1 MQEQLSF
8 FSVEARP
15 PSADDL
21 EGLLAGPG
29 QAVLRGDEAR
39 VSVVVEDDWRV
50 DALLAELE
58 TRGLTGERASAEQG
72 GTSVQTPFTQALRA
86 LALRWTS
93 GALKLP
99 PTGFVLDGARLR
111 LWAIAGGRHE
121 GPAYHLQLGPHDEA
135 VWTKV
140 GGALAAAGVAGTF
153 VGPRADGPAYRVLG
167 ARRLAR
173 LRELVGAAPD
183 GAPDGAWPRSLAAT
197 RITGTATTELATTDE
212 GAPPG

>member
-1 MQEQLSF
+1 MQGQLSF

-21 EGLLAGPG
+21 EGLLAGAG

-39 VSVVVEDDWRV
+39 VSVVVEEAWRV
-50 DALLAELE
+50 EALVAELAM
-58 TRGLTGERASAEQG
+58 RDLAAERVPAEQG
-72 GTSVQTPFTQALRA
+72 GTSVQTPFTQALRS
-86 LALRWTS
+86 LAVRWTS

-99 PTGFVLDGARLR
+99 PVGFTLDGARLR

-121 GPAYHLQLGPHDEA
+121 GPAYHLQLGPHDDA

-140 GGALAAAGVAGTF
+140 GGALAVAGVAGTF

-167 ARRLAR
+167 ARRLSR
-173 LRELVGAAPD
+173 LRELVGEAPA
-183 GAPDGAWPRSLAAT
+183 GAPEQAWPLSVT
-197 RITGTATTELATTDE
+197 RAE
-212 GAPPG
+212 GAR

>member
-8 FSVEARP
+8 FGVEATP

-39 VSVVVEDDWRV
+39 VSVVVDDEWRAT
-50 DALLAELE
+50 ALIAELSL
-58 TRGLTGERASAEQG
+58 RGLSAERAVAEQG

-86 LALRWTS
+86 LAVRWTS

-99 PTGFVLDGARLR
+99 PVGFTLDGPRLR
-111 LWAIAGGRHE
+111 LWAIAAGRLE
-121 GPAYHLQLGPHDEA
+121 GAAYHLQLGPHDEA

-167 ARRLAR
+167 VRRLSR
-173 LRELVGAAPD
+173 LRELVGEAPA
-183 GAPDGAWPRSLAAT
+183 GAPDDAWPRT
-197 RITGTATTELATTDE
+197 E
-212 GAPPG
+212 GAPAR